1 VDDEA
6 DVRDAVEMTLSSQGY
21 AVQSFAGG
29 QECLEHL
36 EQQDCDL
43 LITDIRMP
51 SMDGMTL
58 LSLVRQSRPKL
69 PVILVTGVGD
79 IPMAVRAMK
88 MGAADFLEKPLRRDE
103 LLCKVQMF
111 TNHDPSQIKPAP
123 IIHRGI
129 FMDLTDSEW
138 EVMRL
143 ILQGKTS
150 KEIADL
156 QGRSVRTVEVHRSHI
171 MKKYNADNIADL
183 LNKYGVRCA
192 EQGDTRRGEFSLHY
206 QRIG

>member
-1 VDDEA
+1 MKTSTSKCVCFVDDEA
-6 DVRDAVEMTLSSQGY
+6 DVRDAVEMTLSTQGY
-21 AVQSFAGG
+21 AVRSFAGG
-29 QECLEHL
+29 QECLAHL
-36 EQQDCDL
+36 EQQACDL

-51 SMDGMTL
+51 NMDGMTL

-103 LLCKVQMF
+103 LLCKVQMM
-111 TNHDPSQIKPAP
+111 TTQDPSQIKPAP
-123 IIHRGI
+123 IIYRGI
-129 FMDLTDSEW
+129 FTDLTDSEW
-138 EVMRL
+138 EVMRM

-156 QGRSVRTVEVHRSHI
+156 QGRSVRTVEVHRAHI
-171 MKKYNADNIADL
+171 MKKYHADNIADL
-183 LNKYGVRCA
+183 LNRYWS
-192 EQGDTRRGEFSLHY
+192 SL
-206 QRIG
+206 R

>member
-1 VDDEA
+1 MKTSASKRVCFVDDEA
-6 DVRDAVEMTLSSQGY
+6 DIRDAVEMTLSSQGY
-21 AVQSFAGG
+21 AVRSFAGG
-29 QECLEHL
+29 QECLAHL

-58 LSLVRQSRPKL
+58 LSLVRQSRPTL

-88 MGAADFLEKPLRRDE
+88 MGAADFLEKPLRREE
-103 LLCKVQMF
+103 LLCKVQMM
-111 TNHDPSQIKPAP
+111 TIPDPSQIKTAP

-138 EVMRL
+138 EVMRM

-150 KEIADL
+150 KEIANL
-156 QGRSVRTVEVHRSHI
+156 QGRSIRTVEVHRSHI
-171 MKKYNADNIADL
+171 MKKYHADNLVDL
-183 LNKYGVRCA
+183 VNKYWS
-192 EQGDTRRGEFSLHY
+192 SL
-206 QRIG
+206 R

>member
-1 VDDEA
+1 MKTSVSKRVCFVDDEA

-21 AVQSFAGG
+21 AVRSFAGG
-29 QECLEHL
+29 PECLAHL

-58 LSLVRQSRPKL
+58 LSLVRQSRPTL

-88 MGAADFLEKPLRRDE
+88 MGASDFLEKPLRREE
-103 LLCKVQMF
+103 LLCKVEMLI
-111 TNHDPSQIKPAP
+111 NHDPSQVKSAP
-123 IIHRGI
+123 VIRRGI
-129 FMDLTDSEW
+129 FTDLTDSEW
-138 EVMRL
+138 EVMRQ

-156 QGRSVRTVEVHRSHI
+156 QGRSVRTVEVHRAHI
-171 MKKYNADNIADL
+171 MKKYHADNIADL
-183 LNKYGVRCA
+183 LNKYWS
-192 EQGDTRRGEFSLHY
+192 SL
-206 QRIG
+206 R

>member
-1 VDDEA
+1 MKISATKRVCFVDDEA
-6 DVRDAVEMTLSSQGY
+6 DIRDAVEMTLSSQGY
-21 AVQSFAGG
+21 AVRSFADG
-29 QECLEHL
+29 QECLAHL

-58 LSLVRQSRPKL
+58 LSLVRQRRPDL

-88 MGAADFLEKPLRRDE
+88 MGASDFLEKPLRREE
-103 LLCKVQMF
+103 LLCKVQMM
-111 TNHDPSQIKPAP
+111 TTQDPSQIKPAP
-123 IIHRGI
+123 IIYRGI

-138 EVMRL
+138 EVMRM

-150 KEIADL
+150 KEIADF
-156 QGRSVRTVEVHRSHI
+156 QGRSVRTVEVHRAHI
-171 MKKYNADNIADL
+171 MKKYHADNIADL
-183 LNKYGVRCA
+183 LNRYWS
-192 EQGDTRRGEFSLHY
+192 SL
-206 QRIG
+206 R